1 MHNNSRETVNNVIAG
16 TSMIVYAPDGCY
28 EIGLDKRFSF
38 MDMMHVLATLGLT
51 YSGEA
56 LTFHPTPTGECYQ
69 VKNSKGETLAI
80 VHQGI
85 WEECGAA

>member
-1 MHNNSRETVNNVIAG
+1 MQNNIQETINNVIAG

-28 EIGLDKRFSF
+28 EIGLGKRFSF
-38 MDMMHVLATLGLT
+38 VDMMRILATLGLT

-56 LTFHPTPTGECYQ
+56 LTFHPTPTGECYR
-69 VKNSKGETLAI
+69 VDNCKGESLAI

-85 WEECGAA
+85 WEECEAA